1 MCVWWNCVGAE
12 QAFVMIH
19 LNMAHDYV
27 RSPFATAPHLIT
39 TLTARYCLHRIHIWV
54 SWTRVFKPCMYC
66 TLCLLC
72 LCMLIY
78 SIVVLYAIT
87 RALQLNNSLIIQM
100 MPSSCKIPPEQ
111 SWSLA
116 LRWWRLPW
124 GHSLRMQQMTWRKHW
139 RTWSLGSS
147 RTHAARWRVCHR
159 TSTTPQLPCCPSSLL
174 CLSTSLSISSE
185 WTFCVSK
192 ALYML
197 SSIMEKLNAL
207 SWRTYGLLL
216 LYHYCFFFLNT
227 SLVTCMSLM
236 VPCLWLTSF
245 CLFLVD
251 DVQVSC
257 YRILSSLYSLGTGK
271 NIYVER

>member
-1 MCVWWNCVGAE
+1 MFGQKNSYYILILFKQHSSKCVFGGIVLVQNKPLSWFIWIWH
-12 QAFVMIH
+12 MTTYDPH
-19 LNMAHDYV
+19 
-27 RSPFATAPHLIT
+27 SPLHLIWSRHSRHVT
-39 TLTARYCLHRIHIWV
+39 VCTGFTFGLHEHECSSPVCIVHFV
-54 SWTRVFKPCMYC
+54 CFVFVCWY
-66 TLCLLC
+66 
-72 LCMLIY
+72 
-78 SIVVLYAIT
+78 IVVLYAIT

-216 LYHYCFFFLNT
+216 VYHYCFFFLILHL
-227 SLVTCMSLM
+227 SLA
-236 VPCLWLTSF
+236 CL
-245 CLFLVD
+245 
-251 DVQVSC
+251 
-257 YRILSSLYSLGTGK
+257 
-271 NIYVER
+271 